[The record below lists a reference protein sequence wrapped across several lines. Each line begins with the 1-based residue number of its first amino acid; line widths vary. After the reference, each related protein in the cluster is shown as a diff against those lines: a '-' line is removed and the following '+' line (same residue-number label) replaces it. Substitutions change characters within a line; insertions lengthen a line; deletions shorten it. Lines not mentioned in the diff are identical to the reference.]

1 MTVYRIGKTKHAD
14 DLSGEGSKLFGGRW
28 NHKLTPCIYTS
39 ESRALALLEYT
50 VNINIEE
57 IPRAL
62 SITSFEI
69 PSVEIQLLKEEEL
82 PGNWKEVPAPS
93 STKDLG
99 TNLLKSQD
107 SQGKVNS
114 ILKIPSSVITEE
126 YNYILNP
133 LHADSKHF
141 KIIDIKDFVY
151 DVRIKGFL
159 TLERR
164 N

>member
-1 MTVYRIGKTKHAD
+1 MRVYRIGKTKHAN

-28 NHKLTPCIYTS
+28 NHKSIPCIYTS

-69 PSVEIQLLKEEEL
+69 SSTGIKLITEDQLPGDWRSVPAKTSAKDFGSSLLKTSE
-82 PGNWKEVPAPS
+82 
-93 STKDLG
+93 
-99 TNLLKSQD
+99 
-107 SQGKVNS
+107 

-133 LHADSKHF
+133 LHPNSNHF
-141 KIIDIKDFVY
+141 KIVDIRDFVY
-151 DVRIKGFL
+151 DVRIKMV
-159 TLERR
+159 
-164 N
+164 